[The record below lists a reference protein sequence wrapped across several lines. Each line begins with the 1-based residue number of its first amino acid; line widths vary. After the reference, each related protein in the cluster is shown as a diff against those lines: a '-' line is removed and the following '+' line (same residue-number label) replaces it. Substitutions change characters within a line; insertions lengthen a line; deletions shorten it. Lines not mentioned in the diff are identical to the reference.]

1 MQGLVFDY
9 HLVCVRERDKYL
21 MHSPAPLEPLDE
33 QIQHLHR
40 LCKHKR
46 RLRLPPGPVLAF
58 HLPIPPP
65 FCLPQRSGMRGRGL
79 LSAPLSMRGLV
90 PSFLKAAPGAVRGT
104 LVLEGRELRR
114 SREARSGEGRGERSM

>member
-40 LCKHKR
+40 L
-46 RLRLPPGPVLAF
+46 
-58 HLPIPPP
+58 
-65 FCLPQRSGMRGRGL
+65 
-79 LSAPLSMRGLV
+79 
-90 PSFLKAAPGAVRGT
+90 
-104 LVLEGRELRR
+104 
-114 SREARSGEGRGERSM
+114 